1 MKKYSDE
8 VNNFLLNYVLPKMNL
23 KDYSENN
30 IGDIVQ
36 YMFSNIEGPLCDKEE
51 DGKTLTLEESKLLKV
66 VTEAINEIT
75 TRDDWDK

>member
-8 VNNFLLNYVLPKMNL
+8 VNNFLVNYALPKMNL
-23 KDYSENN
+23 KDYNENN

-36 YMFSNIEGPLCDKEE
+36 YMFSNIEWSLCDKEE
-51 DGKTLTLEESKLLKV
+51 DGKTLALEESELLKV

-75 TRDDWDK
+75 TRDDCDK